1 MPPVQIIPIEQINVV
16 ARQNNHSRL
25 LDVVPRQLL
34 HSTLK
39 QDGLARVR
47 ELGDH
52 FWRRH
57 WVCFDHIVGLLFS
70 KNYFI
75 NLMKVNLN

>member
-1 MPPVQIIPIEQINVV
+1 MPPVQIIAIEQINVV
-16 ARQNNHSRL
+16 ARQNNHSGL

-39 QDGLARVR
+39 QDGFARVR

-52 FWRRH
+52 FWRRN
-57 WVCFDHIVGLLFS
+57 WVCFDHIVSLLFF
-70 KNYFI
+70 KELFY
-75 NLMKVNLN
+75 

>member
-1 MPPVQIIPIEQINVV
+1 MPPVQIIAIEQINVV
-16 ARQNNHSRL
+16 ARQDNHSRL

-39 QDGLARVR
+39 QDGFAGVR

-52 FWRRH
+52 FWCRN
-57 WVCFDHIVGLLFS
+57 WACFDHIVGLLFF
-70 KNYFI
+70 KELFY
-75 NLMKVNLN
+75 

>member
-1 MPPVQIIPIEQINVV
+1 MPPVQIIAIEQINVV
-16 ARQNNHSRL
+16 ARQDNHSRL

-39 QDGLARVR
+39 QDGFARVR

-52 FWRRH
+52 FWCN
-57 WVCFDHIVGLLFS
+57 WVCFDHFVGLLFF
-70 KNYFI
+70 KELFY
-75 NLMKVNLN
+75 